1 MLTASNHIGNL
12 VFNTKFLGWYSNIL
26 FFLMI
31 FHYIEES
38 MVESYLQMPWSW
50 RQVVQECDINSLPQL
65 VFKHLILFSVEF
77 SIIRLKILNVNKVSF
92 FFLENIPMWNDYSH
106 LLKPWTSLNRIRM
119 LLGADC
125 KDLCVWDPT
134 FLLFNFFFLLETF
147 RVVVNPSNNLEKFQI
162 VMGIWVQQW
171 PYYCW

>member
-12 VFNTKFLGWYSNIL
+12 VFNTKFLAWYSSIL

-38 MVESYLQMPWSW
+38 MVESYLQMPCSW

-92 FFLENIPMWNDYSH
+92 FFIENIPMWNDYSH

-134 FLLFNFFFLLETF
+134 FLLFNFFFSWKPFVLLSTHQTTLKNF
-147 RVVVNPSNNLEKFQI
+147 K
-162 VMGIWVQQW
+162 
-171 PYYCW
+171 